1 MFSTIPHLRYQST
14 TDDIVG
20 MSIFN
25 LLAIS
30 DSFNLDTKN
39 PIPSLHRYSNFYGQ
53 QPCCLHFK
61 CTAGENILA
70 TNYMTCDAY
79 VNMLYNL
86 R

>member
-14 TDDIVG
+14 TDDIVV

-39 PIPSLHRYSNFYGQ
+39 PIPSLYRYSNFYGQ
-53 QPCCLHFK
+53 H
-61 CTAGENILA
+61 AVYILNVQQA
-70 TNYMTCDAY
+70 KIFLLRNYMICDAY